1 MVLSTAGIV
10 QQQVEWYGSVREEG
24 RGGREA
30 GGGKREAGRGKREA
44 RGGKREAGSERRE
57 AEAGRVLQIA
67 SRIQSTK
74 LPALTATAPL
84 STSLFLLST
93 SRPPSPA
100 KFDANDNLAS
110 RFPLPSSRFPP
121 MTHRSHASEDVLDP
135 LPALERA
142 VADRPDDAKALV
154 ALANHYWLIG
164 AGPEAV
170 GDLASRAIAS
180 DPDNRA
186 GWHLWALAES
196 NPRERVARW
205 QQVSSRFPADQLAKA
220 NLADNAASLA
230 GAEHDYQAVDLAIDT
245 YEELLATAEHPDQR
259 AALEKAIKTLR
270 GWKF

>member
-1 MVLSTAGIV
+1 M
-10 QQQVEWYGSVREEG
+10 RD
-24 RGGREA
+24 
-30 GGGKREAGRGKREA
+30 
-44 RGGKREAGSERRE
+44 
-57 AEAGRVLQIA
+57 AGRVLRIP
-67 SRIQSTK
+67 SRIQWTCCPPGLQP
-74 LPALTATAPL
+74 LPASLFPL
-84 STSLFLLST
+84 LASSPPLRAKFETNGATSL
-93 SRPPSPA
+93 P
-100 KFDANDNLAS
+100 AS
-110 RFPLPSSRFPP
+110 RFPLPAFLFPP
-121 MTHRSHASEDVLDP
+121 MTEPHGSHASEELVDP